1 MADTTGRVL
10 ELLNLL
16 QVHRYWHGPELAD
29 RLGISPRTLRRDIGR
44 LRELGYPIESIPGL
58 DGGYQMTPGSTLPP
72 MVFTDTEALA
82 LAVGLRSVAHGSD
95 PNTAEA
101 SVRALT
107 KLSAVLP
114 VDVRRRVDL
123 LRHVADGPFE
133 SPRWRAEEPPIEVI
147 AIVAQACGDV
157 VRLRFDYQAANANGN
172 ANDRRAA
179 TSERYVEPYRLV
191 TRGRRWYLVAFDL
204 DRDDWR
210 TFRLDRISAPVPA
223 RNPFTARPLPSD
235 DLNQYLADRINEL
248 RPRHQVE
255 FDVHLAADEV
265 RTKLGASAVMVSV
278 TKRRTR
284 VTMTVDDL
292 DWALV
297 TMTGFDAPVTP
308 ISKLLR
314 KHLALRHQQLGA
326 ALAR

>member
-29 RLGISPRTLRRDIGR
+29 RLGISPCTLRRDIGR

-95 PNTAEA
+95 SNTAEA

-123 LRHVADGPFE
+123 LRHVADGPPH
-133 SPRWRAEEPPIEVI
+133 SPRWQADEPEIHVI

-157 VRLRFDYQAANANGN
+157 VRLRFDYQAA
-172 ANDRRAA
+172 
-179 TSERYVEPYRLV
+179 S
-191 TRGRRWYLVAFDL
+191 
-204 DRDDWR
+204 
-210 TFRLDRISAPVPA
+210 
-223 RNPFTARPLPSD
+223 
-235 DLNQYLADRINEL
+235 
-248 RPRHQVE
+248 
-255 FDVHLAADEV
+255 
-265 RTKLGASAVMVSV
+265 ASAS
-278 TKRRTR
+278 
-284 VTMTVDDL
+284 
-292 DWALV
+292 AS
-297 TMTGFDAPVTP
+297 A
-308 ISKLLR
+308 
-314 KHLALRHQQLGA
+314 
-326 ALAR
+326 